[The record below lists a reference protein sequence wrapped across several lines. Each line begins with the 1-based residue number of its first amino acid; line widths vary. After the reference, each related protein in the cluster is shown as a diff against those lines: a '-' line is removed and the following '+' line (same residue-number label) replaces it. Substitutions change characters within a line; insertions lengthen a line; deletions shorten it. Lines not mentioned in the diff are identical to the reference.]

1 LSYSPTAEFI
11 TATTHQLDVAMTE
24 LTKVLAR
31 DAGISVP
38 EMLALEHL
46 SDGDGLGPSELARR
60 LQMSTGA
67 LTALADRLEA
77 SGHIV
82 RERHPSDR
90 RRVVLRSTSL
100 ARDDLAAEAGEL
112 AAEVLALSEGF
123 SDAERAVIGRYL
135 GGLVDIIERRVAE
148 ACER

>member
-1 LSYSPTAEFI
+1 VAGSPTAERI

-46 SDGDGLGPSELARR
+46 TDGDGLGPSELARR

-100 ARDDLAAEAGEL
+100 ARDDLTAEAGEL
-112 AAEVLALSEGF
+112 ATEVLAF
-123 SDAERAVIGRYL
+123 SQSFNDAERAVIDRFL

-148 ACER
+148 SCER

>member
-1 LSYSPTAEFI
+1 VADAPTAERI

-46 SDGDGLGPSELARR
+46 TDGDGLGPSELARR

-100 ARDDLAAEAGEL
+100 ARDDLTAEAGEL
-112 AAEVLALSEGF
+112 AAEVLAFSESF
-123 SDAERAVIGRYL
+123 SDAERAVIGRFL

-148 ACER
+148 SCER